1 MSLAIQIP
9 PGLQYDGPLV
19 ETASGGTAPNWVE
32 YQKVKEYTN
41 AFVIINDTKVLLGYK
56 KRGFGVGLWNGFGGK
71 VDPGETSA
79 QAAVRELEEESGI
92 TAPLELCGTLFFVV
106 EGVDTAFNINI
117 FRAYEYS
124 GTITETDEMRP
135 EWFGIQESLL
145 PRSNPSPAAGSEVAA
160 DGERSDALP
169 PIPLDK
175 MWADDQFWMPLMFS
189 RRHFVGRADFAPN
202 GTESNNTAMLKYWF
216 GAAPE

>member
-1 MSLAIQIP
+1 MSPSIRIP

-19 ETASGGTAPNWVE
+19 ETASGGTAPSWVA

-41 AFVIINDTKVLLGYK
+41 AFVIIDDTKVLLGYK

-92 TAPLELCGTLFFVV
+92 IAPLELCGTLFFVV
-106 EGVDTAFNINI
+106 EGIDTAFNINI

-135 EWFGIQESLL
+135 EWFSIQESLL
-145 PRSNPSPAAGSEVAA
+145 PRENASPANSTAEHSE
-160 DGERSDALP
+160 ALP

-189 RRHFVGRADFAPN
+189 RRYFVGRADFAPN

-216 GAAPE
+216 GAAPAA